1 MADDVAE
8 GLEGFAEVEG
18 DEFGGG
24 LGLEGGE
31 SGDEMG
37 FDAFEATFVSG
48 VDGDGMIEGE
58 GAASE
63 DDGADGV
70 AKFGEAGAILAGDG
84 DGARTGL
91 PIRVQGEVGF
101 VEDEEVA
108 VLGGWGEGDAGGGGG
123 GLAGVDDFEDEV
135 GAFEFGLG
143 ALDADAFDVVE
154 AFAEAGGVDEAE
166 GDAVDLDDFFDGVAG
181 GSGGGA
187 DDGAFEAEEA
197 VEEAAFADVGFAND
211 DGAGAVSEDAAL
223 FRGIEQGAG
232 AGEELI
238 EAGLEGGAGV
248 GGDVFLGEVDVGFD
262 VGEDVDKRG
271 AEGFG
276 FATDGTGEL
285 FVGGADGEGALG
297 VDEVHDGLGLGEVH
311 FAVKEGALG
320 EFAGFGRAGT
330 GLEEGFED
338 ALGDEQ
344 AAVALEL
351 DGVFA
356 GVAGGVVE
364 EDGDALVEGQVVV
377 VAGFDEVDSARGEGV
392 EREAMMQDPG
402 ADFKG
407 LRA

>member
-1 MADDVAE
+1 MIDLATYRPRGDKRNTAFFEEFLPRVYARRAAS
-8 GLEGFAEVEG
+8 GLEQVVGPMAAIVIQVDYGNGLPYLAELALTSPYRYQECWINATHRNY
-18 DEFGGG
+18 
-24 LGLEGGE
+24 LLKGGE
-31 SGDEMG
+31 
-37 FDAFEATFVSG
+37 AFPRL
-48 VDGDGMIEGE
+48 I
-58 GAASE
+58 
-63 DDGADGV
+63 
-70 AKFGEAGAILAGDG
+70 
-84 DGARTGL
+84 
-91 PIRVQGEVGF
+91 
-101 VEDEEVA
+101 
-108 VLGGWGEGDAGGGGG
+108 VLEP
-123 GLAGVDDFEDEV
+123 LFDDFEDEV

-154 AFAEAGGVDEAE
+154 AFAEAGGVDEAK

-197 VEEAAFADVGFAND
+197 VEEAAFANVGFAND

-223 FRGIEQGAG
+223 FGRIEQGAG

-262 VGEDVDKRG
+262 VGEDVDERG

-276 FATDGTGEL
+276 FAPDGTGEL

-311 FAVKEGALG
+311 FAVEEGALG

-330 GLEEGFED
+330 GFEEGFED

-344 AAVALEL
+344 AAVALEF
-351 DGVFA
+351 DGMFA

-377 VAGFDEVDSARGEGV
+377 VAGFDEVDSARGESV
-392 EREAMMQDPG
+392 ERVAMVQDPG
-402 ADFKG
+402 TDFEG
-407 LRA
+407 LWA

>member
-1 MADDVAE
+1 
-8 GLEGFAEVEG
+8 
-18 DEFGGG
+18 
-24 LGLEGGE
+24 
-31 SGDEMG
+31 MG
-37 FDAFEATFVSG
+37 FDAFEATFVAG

-58 GAASE
+58 GAALE

-70 AKFGEAGAILAGDG
+70 AEFGEAGSILAGDR
-84 DGARTGL
+84 DGARGSL
-91 PIRVQGEVGF
+91 PVGMEGEVGF

-108 VLGGWGEGDAGGGGG
+108 VLGGWVEGDAGGGRG

-154 AFAEAGGVDEAE
+154 AFAEAGGIDEAE
-166 GDAVDLDDFFDGVAG
+166 GDAVDLDDFFDGVASG
-181 GSGGGA
+181 AGGGA

-197 VEEAAFADVGFAND
+197 VEEAAFADIGFAND
-211 DGAGAVSEDAAL
+211 DGAGAVAEDATL
-223 FRGIEQGAG
+223 FGGIEQGAG
-232 AGEELI
+232 AGEELV

-248 GGDVFLGEVDVGFD
+248 GGDVFFGEVDVGFD
-262 VGEDVDKRG
+262 VGEDVDERR

-285 FVGGADGEGALG
+285 FVGGADSEGALG

-311 FAVKEGALG
+311 FAVEEGTLG

-330 GLEEGFED
+330 GFEEGLED
-338 ALGDEQ
+338 ALGDEE
-344 AAVALEL
+344 AAVALEF

-356 GVAGGVVE
+356 SVAGGVVE

-377 VAGFDEVDSARGEGV
+377 IAGFDEVDGAGGEGV
-392 EREAMMQDPG
+392 KRVAMVQDAG
-402 ADFKG
+402 TDFEG
-407 LRA
+407 LRAGDADDADGGFA